1 MQRGVTA
8 CEMLAARAT
17 GFSLGAGH
25 VGTFCL
31 ELTDIPD
38 SQEASSS
45 AGQSGHR
52 EPLLLGNARA
62 LLGFRLA
69 YASHGPHWG
78 QDSRFGLSV
87 NDSFCSNRR
96 LGGCGEG
103 TCLKIRRNRSR
114 KPSIYLTLN
123 RNRCSFLASSRTM
136 MLTLPVGDSLSF
148 CPSTQL
154 SPSPPACQVPRN
166 RDSHLN

>member
-1 MQRGVTA
+1 MTA

-78 QDSRFGLSV
+78 PDSRFGLSV
-87 NDSFCSNRR
+87 NDSFCSNREKAGR
-96 LGGCGEG
+96 LWG
-103 TCLKIRRNRSR
+103 RNLFENKEEQVSKAQHLLDSEQ
-114 KPSIYLTLN
+114 KPVLISGK
-123 RNRCSFLASSRTM
+123 FEDDDAH
-136 MLTLPVGDSLSF
+136 F
-148 CPSTQL
+148 
-154 SPSPPACQVPRN
+154 ACR
-166 RDSHLN
+166 

>member
-1 MQRGVTA
+1 
-8 CEMLAARAT
+8 MLAARAT

-52 EPLLLGNARA
+52 EPLLLGNA
-62 LLGFRLA
+62 
-69 YASHGPHWG
+69 SHRPHWG

-87 NDSFCSNRR
+87 NDSFCSNREKAGR
-96 LGGCGEG
+96 LWG
-103 TCLKIRRNRSR
+103 RNLFENKEEQVSKAQHLLDSEQ
-114 KPSIYLTLN
+114 KPVLISGK
-123 RNRCSFLASSRTM
+123 FEDDDAH
-136 MLTLPVGDSLSF
+136 F
-148 CPSTQL
+148 
-154 SPSPPACQVPRN
+154 ACR
-166 RDSHLN
+166 